1 MQKGPT
7 VETFEVTPASV
18 KEYVVEGSVFVR
30 HDKSYRVKSVTV
42 SGGKA
47 QIEAEVIDPHYEMMR
62 NRQRKRKNG
71 YTNGHG

>member
-30 HDKSYRVKSVTV
+30 QDKSYRVKSVTV
-42 SGGKA
+42 AGGKA

-62 NRQRKRKNG
+62 HRQRKRSNG
-71 YTNGHG
+71 YTNGHS